1 MYTYLCGSIEVE
13 LTVCCV
19 VMMLNQVSLVL
30 SMSSGYDRQ
39 LSVVHDLGVKES
51 PVLFTAKNFSV
62 VEELVTSAN
71 NATMTLLPPCSG
83 SRVLWY

>member
-1 MYTYLCGSIEVE
+1 MYTYLCGNIEGE

-19 VMMLNQVSLVL
+19 VMMLNQISLV
-30 SMSSGYDRQ
+30 SAMSSGYDRQ

-71 NATMTLLPPCSG
+71 NATMTHLPPCSG

>member
-1 MYTYLCGSIEVE
+1 
-13 LTVCCV
+13 
-19 VMMLNQVSLVL
+19 MLNQVSLVL
-30 SMSSGYDRQ
+30 SMSSGYGRQ

-71 NATMTLLPPCSG
+71 NATMTL
-83 SRVLWY
+83 